1 MRLKY
6 LEIQGFKSFA
16 DKVRINFEGGV
27 TAVVGPNGCGKS
39 NIVDALRWVLCETNP
54 RRVRCL
60 REKDVIFHGSASRS
74 QVGFAQVNLMLDNSD
89 SWLNLDMA
97 EVLVA
102 RKLYASGESGYFINK
117 EKVRLK
123 DIKELFMNT
132 GVVSNTYSTLELRE
146 VRAILESSPEDLRTL
161 FDEAAGVTKY
171 RVHRDEAQ
179 RRITRTQDDLN
190 RVRDIISELENEIKL
205 LDAQAR
211 KAKRFEAL
219 KIKLDEGITSNI
231 LLDYK
236 DFYERK
242 NTMGKELDAS
252 SDTLTQRRAGLTA
265 VSAEADK
272 KRIDLDMI
280 EEKLYSERSS
290 STNVF
295 SSLKVLEE
303 RLSGAAAKLKEL
315 PDEIKEA
322 RGRLEET
329 SRNLEA
335 KKPEY
340 ESLRGRKDEM
350 QKAFES
356 IKAMMEAEASSFDEK
371 LQAAKNALFETLRE
385 SSAAANGIR
394 SAEDE
399 IEKINRLTAKLSSE
413 ISELEKNILSVRGEI
428 ETAKK
433 ANGDIE
439 KKINGFEE
447 AAKAAASA
455 IAAERKKEQ
464 ELKSA
469 ADKVRQEIYRL
480 EAARDQAAM
489 RKTAYEKF
497 LSSRKDQGILG
508 DLESALAGAGKWKEA
523 LSSFL
528 ANLPRVVFVKDYS
541 CIEALSS
548 GEDVPYMIFIS
559 AREIM
564 DYQLPDGAA
573 QPFEGLEIKDEYAD
587 KFLRIIFSK
596 FGFSPAE
603 GGRAVFTP
611 DSSVKFPFG
620 KICGKAR
627 RFSDPAAAQK
637 NIASQRDKLKE
648 AQKLVEDCLGNIR
661 KLEAE
666 QVKTASSIAG
676 EREKIIENGARV
688 KMFENRVADR
698 DDALEEK
705 RFEKKH
711 LEESLEKHK
720 SDITDKKQ
728 KLEALNVKHK
738 LHQDNL
744 TSVERTVASAEETRK
759 HISQAEYEAKKQ
771 QYEKFAV
778 EYEAAS
784 ETVERLDE
792 EKKSLEKNIGRME
805 HEMKYLNE
813 RNIQMKEELGDL
825 KKKNA
830 DAVMIMKELEEK
842 QKGGRKELE
851 DLRKKVSA
859 LNSDVY
865 EAQKHTEVAKSDISH
880 AEEMLKG
887 LSHRLG
893 EEFNLTIDE
902 AWTKYPEP
910 QRFPEEEIG
919 KMKARVEAIGSVNL
933 LAPEDYERVKKRY
946 DFLKGQSD
954 DLEKAI
960 ADINSIISEAN
971 KQIKENFLVT
981 FEQAKENFKNVY
993 ANFFEGGTADIIL
1006 TDPSNPIESGV
1017 EVKAAPPGKK
1027 VSSNTQLS
1035 SGENALTAIAILFA
1049 LFQIKP
1055 SPFCILDEVDAPLDD
1070 SNVVRFNKLIKEY
1083 SHKTQ
1088 FVAITHNKR
1097 TMEMADVMYGITMEE
1112 FGVSKLI
1119 SVKYRKVGEENE
1131 VS

>member
-16 DKVRINFEGGV
+16 DKVRVNFEAGV

-39 NIVDALRWVLCETNP
+39 NIVDALRWVLGETNP

-60 REKDVIFHGSASRS
+60 RDRDVIFHGSASRQ

-89 SWLNLDMA
+89 SWLNLDVA
-97 EVLVA
+97 EVLVT

-146 VRAILESSPEDLRTL
+146 VRAILESSPDDLRAL

-179 RRITRTQDDLN
+179 RRIKRTRDDLN
-190 RVRDIISELENEIKL
+190 RVQDIIGELENEIKL

-219 KIKLDEGITSNI
+219 KVKLDTGIVSNI

-236 DFYERK
+236 DFFERK
-242 NTMGKELDAS
+242 GSMGKELDVS
-252 SDTLTQRRAGLTA
+252 SDTLTQRRALLSGA
-265 VSAEADK
+265 SAETDK

-280 EEKLYSERSS
+280 EEKLYSERST
-290 STNVF
+290 STDVF

-303 RLSGAAAKLKEL
+303 RLSSSAATLKEL
-315 PDEIKEA
+315 PGELDSA
-322 RGRLEET
+322 RERLEET
-329 SRNLEA
+329 KRNLDA
-335 KKPEY
+335 KTPEY
-340 ESLRGRKDEM
+340 ESLLGRKDEM
-350 QKAFES
+350 KKAFEA

-371 LQAAKNALFETLRE
+371 LQSAKNALFETLRE
-385 SSAAANGIR
+385 SSAVSNGIR
-394 SAEDE
+394 SAENE
-399 IEKINRLTAKLSSE
+399 IEKTTRLTAKYGLE
-413 ISELEKNILSVRGEI
+413 ISGLEKYILSLRGEI

-433 ANGDIE
+433 SNSDIEEAISGLEEQAAALRGDISRERE
-439 KKINGFEE
+439 KETGI
-447 AAKAAASA
+447 KAG
-455 IAAERKKEQ
+455 
-464 ELKSA
+464 
-469 ADKVRQEIYRL
+469 ADSVRQEIYRL
-480 EAARDQAAM
+480 EAARDQAAS
-489 RKTAYEKF
+489 RKTAYDKF
-497 LSSRKDQGILG
+497 LSSSEGSGILG
-508 DLESALAGAGKWKEA
+508 DLESALDGDEKWKDA
-523 LSSFL
+523 FSSLL
-528 ANLPRVVFVKDYS
+528 ANFPRVVFVKDHS

-548 GEDVPYMIFIS
+548 GKDVPYMVFVS
-559 AREIM
+559 VADLMKYKLPESGGVPFGGLKTKNEYAERFLGIM
-564 DYQLPDGAA
+564 FSELGFTQENGGKAVFSPDGS
-573 QPFEGLEIKDEYAD
+573 I
-587 KFLRIIFSK
+587 
-596 FGFSPAE
+596 
-603 GGRAVFTP
+603 
-611 DSSVKFPFG
+611 KFPFG
-620 KICGKAR
+620 RVFGKAL
-627 RFSDPAAAQK
+627 RFSDPSAAEK
-637 NIASQRDKLKE
+637 NISAQQNKLKE
-648 AQKLVEDCLGNIR
+648 TLSLVEKCVSNIR
-661 KLEAE
+661 KLEDD
-666 QVKTASSIAG
+666 QRSVLSSISSR
-676 EREKIIENGARV
+676 REQIIENATHV
-688 KMFENRVADR
+688 KMLENRISDR
-698 DDALEEK
+698 EETIDEKSAEK
-705 RFEKKH
+705 RH
-711 LEESLEKHK
+711 LEESLEKHSAAIADRK
-720 SDITDKKQ
+720 T
-728 KLEALNVKHK
+728 KLETLDAKRK
-738 LHQDNL
+738 LQQDNL

-778 EYEAAS
+778 EYDAAA
-784 ETVERLDE
+784 ETVERLGE
-792 EKKSLEKNIGRME
+792 EKKSLEKNIERMVGE
-805 HEMKYLNE
+805 QKYLNE
-813 RNIQMKEELGDL
+813 RSVQMKEELGNL
-825 KKKNA
+825 KKQNS
-830 DAVMIMKELEEK
+830 DAVISMKDLEEK
-842 QKGGRKELE
+842 QKEGRKELD

-859 LNSDVY
+859 LNSEVY
-865 EAQKHTEVAKSDISH
+865 EAQKHAEVAKNDMIH
-880 AEEMLKG
+880 ADEMLAG

-893 EEFNLTIDE
+893 EEYNMTVDE
-902 AWTKYPEP
+902 AWIKYPEP
-910 QRFPEEEIG
+910 VRFQEEEIVR
-919 KMKARVEAIGSVNL
+919 MKARVESIGSVNL

-960 ADINSIISEAN
+960 ADIDGIIGEAN
-971 KQIKENFLVT
+971 KQIKENFLIT
-981 FEQAKENFKNVY
+981 FEKAKENFKNVY
-993 ANFFEGGTADIIL
+993 ANFFEGGTAEVFL

-1027 VSSNTQLS
+1027 VSSNNQLS

-1070 SNVVRFNKLIKEY
+1070 ANVVRFNKLVKEY

-1088 FVAITHNKR
+1088 FVAISHNKR

-1119 SVKYRKVGEENE
+1119 SVKYRKVAEQNE